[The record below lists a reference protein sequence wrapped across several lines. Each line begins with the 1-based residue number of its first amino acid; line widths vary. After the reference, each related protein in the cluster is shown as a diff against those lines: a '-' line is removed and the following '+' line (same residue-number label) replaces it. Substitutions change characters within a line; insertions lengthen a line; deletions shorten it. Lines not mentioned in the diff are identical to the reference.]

1 MGQERAET
9 QKLQQRE
16 KREAERREKAGEERR
31 KLKKKVGYEKGRR
44 WESRKQVWNL
54 IERGL
59 TGHEN

>member
-9 QKLQQRE
+9 RKLQQRE
-16 KREAERREKAGEERR
+16 KRGREKGEAGEERG
-31 KLKKKVGYEKGRR
+31 KSKKEVGYEKGRT
-44 WESRKQVWNL
+44 WESRKQVRKL